1 MKQAVNAVRLR
12 KSGSWWTGAVVSK
25 LALVAGLACGSLVLQ
40 SCGAGG
46 DSATAAAPDCGAAC
60 TQDFLSAADVERILA
75 QTVVAAQARGKQ
87 ATVAVTDRVGNV
99 LGVYAMTGAATT
111 FRIDGMRGVSGGLEQ
126 VNILPSTF
134 AAISKAITGAY
145 LSSAGNAFSTRTASH
160 IVQENF
166 NPLEANQPS
175 GPLFGVQFSQ
185 LPCSDI
191 VRRLSDGDLGPK
203 RSPLG
208 LAADPG
214 GLPLYRN
221 GRVVGGIGVIS
232 DGVYS
237 LDLNISDIDNDAD
250 EILAV
255 AGSTGFWAPEAVRA
269 NRITADGRSLRYSD
283 APDAAVN
290 ASSLGGLPGA
300 LVAVGNYFGGS
311 IRAGVPFGVAASG
324 IRADTGTY
332 ADLGGYI
339 LVDAANSNKYPA
351 TAGTDGGLAA
361 SEVQQILRSAVG
373 VANSARAQIRAPAGQ
388 AAQVTVSVVDTNGAV
403 LGVVR
408 TPDAPV
414 FGTDVALQKARS
426 AAFLS
431 NSAAAAELQAL
442 PAASYPATGASP
454 ASSAIAPYVT
464 ALRAFVS
471 NGAALADGTAYSTR
485 AVGNLSRPFFPD
497 GISANGNGPLS
508 KPYAQWSPFSTG
520 LQLDLT
526 INEVVASALGGNAVG
541 CTGLSRLKNGLQIF
555 PGGFP
560 IYRTVNGVPLLLGA
574 IGVSGDGVDQDDMIA
589 FLGLSRAAAILGTG
603 VGQAPASLRADRI
616 TLTGGNLRYA
626 QCPQGPFN
634 NSSEQNVCAGL

>member
-1 MKQAVNAVRLR
+1 MKWN
-12 KSGSWWTGAVVSK
+12 W
-25 LALVAGLACGSLVLQ
+25 AGLGGCAAALACALLLA

-46 DSATAAAPDCGAAC
+46 DSATAAAPDCGASC

-99 LGVYAMTGAATT
+99 LGVYAMNGAAST
-111 FRIDGMRGVSGGLEQ
+111 FRIDGMRGVSGGLEA
-126 VNILPSTF
+126 VDILPSTF

-145 LSSAGNAFSTRTASH
+145 LSSAGNAFSSRTAGH

-191 VRRLSDGDLGPK
+191 VRRNTDGDLGPK

-214 GLPLYRN
+214 GMPLYRN

-232 DGVYS
+232 DGVYG
-237 LDLNISDIDNDAD
+237 LDLNISDIDSDAD

-290 ASSLGGLPGA
+290 ASSLSGLPGA
-300 LVAVGNYFGGS
+300 LVPVANYFAGA

-324 IRADTGTY
+324 IRADTGVF
-332 ADLGGYI
+332 ADIGGYI
-339 LVDAANSNKYPA
+339 MVDAANANVYPP
-351 TAGTDGGLAA
+351 TAGTDGGLSAA
-361 SEVQQILRSAVG
+361 EVQQILRSAMG

-388 AAQVTVSVVDTNGAV
+388 AAQVTVSVVDTNGTV

-426 AAFLS
+426 AAFMS
-431 NSAAAAELQAL
+431 NAAAAAELQAL
-442 PAASYPATGASP
+442 PVANYPATNVSP
-454 ASSAIAPYVT
+454 STSAIAPYVV
-464 ALRAFVS
+464 ALRGFVS
-471 NGAALADGTAYSTR
+471 NVNALADGTAYSTR
-485 AVGNLSRPFFPD
+485 TLANLSRPFFPD
-497 GISANGNGPLS
+497 GISANGAGPLS
-508 KPYAQWSPFSTG
+508 KPYAQWSPFTTG
-520 LQLDLT
+520 LQLDLALNG
-526 INEVVASALGGNAVG
+526 IVAAAGGSNAVG

-555 PGGFP
+555 PGGTP
-560 IYRTVNGVPLLLGA
+560 IYRTVGGVAQLVGG
-574 IGVSGDGVDQDDMIA
+574 IGVSGDGVDQDDMIS
-589 FLGLSRAAAILGTG
+589 FLGLSRAAAVLGSG
-603 VGQAPASLRADRI
+603 VGLAPSAMRADRI
-616 TLTGGNLRYA
+616 ALTGGNLRYV

>member
-1 MKQAVNAVRLR
+1 MSFDSGVVDWLRRAVACVC
-12 KSGSWWTGAVVSK
+12 VV
-25 LALVAGLACGSLVLQ
+25 VVVACGS
-40 SCGAGG
+40 GG
-46 DSATAAAPDCGAAC
+46 DSAVVAAPDCGANC

-75 QTVVAAQARGKQ
+75 QTVVAAQSRGQ
-87 ATVAVTDRVGNV
+87 LATVAVTDRVGNV
-99 LGVYAMTGAATT
+99 LGVYAMTGAAST

-126 VNILPSTF
+126 VAVLPSTF

-191 VRRLSDGDLGPK
+191 VRRFTDGDLGPK

-214 GLPLYRN
+214 GMPLYRN

-232 DGVYS
+232 DGVYG
-237 LDLNISDIDNDAD
+237 LDLNISDIDTDAD

-255 AGSTGFWAPEAVRA
+255 AGSTGFWAPDAVRA
-269 NRITADGRSLRYSD
+269 NHITADGRSLRYSD

-290 ASSLGGLPGA
+290 ASSLTALPGA
-300 LVAVGNYFGGS
+300 LVAVGNYFSGT

-324 IRADTGTY
+324 IRADTGVY

-339 LVDAANSNKYPA
+339 LVDAANANKYPA
-351 TAGTDGGLAA
+351 IAGTDGGLTAA
-361 SEVQQILRSAVG
+361 EVQQILRSAIG

-426 AAFLS
+426 AAFMS
-431 NSAAAAELQAL
+431 NTAAAAELQAL
-442 PAASYPATGASP
+442 PVANYIATNATPAT
-454 ASSAIAPYVT
+454 SAFGPYVA
-464 ALRAFVS
+464 ALRSFVS
-471 NGAALADGTAYSTR
+471 NSNALADGTAYSTR

-526 INEVVASALGGNAVG
+526 LNAVVAAAGGSNAVG
-541 CTGLSRLKNGLQIF
+541 CTGLNRLQNGLQIF
-555 PGGFP
+555 PGGIP
-560 IYRTVNGVPLLLGA
+560 IYRTVAGVPQLVGA
-574 IGVSGDGVDQDDMIA
+574 IGVSGDGVDQDDMVA
-589 FLGLSRAAAILGTG
+589 FLGLSRAAGILGTG
-603 VGQAPASLRADRI
+603 VGQAPAALRADTI
-616 TLTGGNLRYA
+616 SLTGGNLRYA
-626 QCPQGPFN
+626 QCPQAPFN
-634 NSSEQNVCAGL
+634 NSSAQNVCAGL